1 MRTERGTAVPTDRP
15 KVTWSTLGADRSL
28 TKTSCLP
35 LIIGQRLCCC
45 GTADRGVWTPTVQA
59 AASHRG
65 EVSCAVPPS
74 EDIDLK

>member
-1 MRTERGTAVPTDRP
+1 MRPGRANRQAEGDVVDPRGRPFLDEDLVPSAYNRTA
-15 KVTWSTLGADRSL
+15 
-28 TKTSCLP
+28 
-35 LIIGQRLCCC
+35 LCCC